1 MSDPFHPK
9 LNTLRCVPHPLL
21 PHFLILFS
29 LTPNL
34 LCSMDVTSRQ
44 PAAQPRNLMMLPKSF
59 SLTPCNQMSVFFFY
73 SQNISKVYHLLSN
86 STSITIGH
94 HHFPSELLLQP
105 PNWFLLLIISL
116 HCCHSHLFLKHSLI
130 TQVFCL
136 KSSKFSL

>member
-1 MSDPFHPK
+1 MCSSSSSS
-9 LNTLRCVPHPLL
+9 TLPHTLL
-21 PHFLILFS
+21 PH
-29 LTPNL
+29 
-34 LCSMDVTSRQ
+34 
-44 PAAQPRNLMMLPKSF
+44 PKSPLFNGCYLQAASCSAKKPDDAPQVF

-116 HCCHSHLFLKHSLI
+116 HCCQSHLFLKHSLI